1 MVGATEPVRQPAP
14 VPLRL
19 ATTGLRRERGDV
31 IALADRP
38 GVLAAI
44 DRARSVVLASYI
56 LPASVARR
64 LAAAA
69 ARGARVDL
77 SLAGPPIGATGRER
91 AKLPRL
97 NRAAVESV
105 RRAGGSAR
113 LLPPADP
120 LHLKAALV
128 DDRIAYLD
136 D

>member
-56 LPASVARR
+56 LPASVARG

-77 SLAGPPIGATGRER
+77 SLAERPIAETWRER
-91 AKLPRL
+91 TELARW
-97 NRAAVESV
+97 NRAAVES
-105 RRAGGSAR
+105 
-113 LLPPADP
+113 
-120 LHLKAALV
+120 
-128 DDRIAYLD
+128 I
-136 D
+136 